1 MSSKEEQFR
10 KTVTEL
16 RIAIAAVDVALFTII
31 NESLHTFL
39 IPVDRP
45 PFYKNLHG
53 LPGGIIG
60 VRETADEAAA
70 RHLKGKAHID
80 GLHIEQLY
88 TFSDP
93 DRDKR
98 SRSISV
104 AYVALVAPD
113 QLMVDEKADGKWFPI
128 NKLPHLAYDHDEII
142 KVALERLKG
151 KLAYTNIVA
160 NLLPKQFTL
169 TELQSA
175 YETILNRK
183 LDKRNFRKKMLSV
196 GLIKEAG
203 KQKKTIHRPAELYV
217 FVKKALTTIPEV
229 RAAL

>member
-1 MSSKEEQFR
+1 MSRKEEQFR
-10 KTVTEL
+10 KKVTEL
-16 RIAIAAVDVALFTII
+16 RVAIAAVDVALFTII
-31 NESLHTFL
+31 NKSLYVFL
-39 IPVDRP
+39 IPVNRP
-45 PFYKNLHG
+45 PFYKDLHG

-60 VRETADEAAA
+60 ARETADKAAT
-70 RHLKGKAHID
+70 RHLKEKALID
-80 GLHIEQLY
+80 DLHIEQLY

-113 QLMVDEKADGKWFPI
+113 QLTIGEKAEGTWFPI
-128 NKLPHLAYDHDEII
+128 NTLPRLAYDHDEII

-160 NLLPKQFTL
+160 NVLPKQFTL

-183 LDKRNFRKKMLSV
+183 LDKRNFRKKLLSV
-196 GLIKEAG
+196 GLIKEVG
-203 KQKKTIHRPAELYV
+203 KQKKTTHRPAELYV
-217 FVKKALTTIPEV
+217 FFKKGLTTIPEV